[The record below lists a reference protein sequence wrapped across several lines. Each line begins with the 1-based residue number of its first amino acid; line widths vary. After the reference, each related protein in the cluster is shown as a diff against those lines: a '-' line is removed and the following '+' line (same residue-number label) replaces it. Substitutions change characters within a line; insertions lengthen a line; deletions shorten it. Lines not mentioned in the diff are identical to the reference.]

1 MIKIDNLFELSEKT
15 KDGTLEAIID
25 LNIVSLNEKE
35 GIKKMLSDGVIVDID
50 FVYHKESSSAFDEN
64 LVDYCM
70 MLLKMKSNQYALVY
84 IESSYWFHPD
94 FAPNWSDESMVLQF
108 AIIPDEV
115 VRDIEVTK

>member
-50 FVYHKESSSAFDEN
+50 FVYH
-64 LVDYCM
+64 
-70 MLLKMKSNQYALVY
+70 
-84 IESSYWFHPD
+84 
-94 FAPNWSDESMVLQF
+94 
-108 AIIPDEV
+108 
-115 VRDIEVTK
+115 